1 MPRIEV
7 HTVPILQQKVRL
19 SDYAGGIFTY
29 IPSRK
34 GMKKAIDKGMV
45 RLNGRIASTADL
57 ISGGEL
63 IELFFDETA
72 RKRPTIEL
80 RLEVLF
86 EDDFLAIINKPPGIE
101 VSGNRKWTVENA
113 LSQNLKPS
121 GQVDALLY
129 PEPIHR
135 LDYPTSGAL
144 LIGKTSSAVIEL
156 NRLFADREV
165 EKTYMAITIGKMN
178 ASGTVDAEIDG
189 KPSLSTFRVLR
200 SVVSERF
207 GWLNLVELNPKTG
220 RRHQLRKH
228 MAQLGNPILGDK
240 EYGTEGLILNGKGL
254 YLHSA
259 SLSFTH
265 PFSKEELTVLSP
277 LPKKFLKIFP

>member
-1 MPRIEV
+1 MVIES
-7 HTVPILQQKVRL
+7 HTVPQLTEKIRL
-19 SDYAGGIFTY
+19 SDYAGGIFTS
-29 IPSRK
+29 ITSRK

-57 ISGGEL
+57 LSGGEL
-63 IELFFDETA
+63 IELFFDQTA
-72 RKRPTIEL
+72 RNRPTIEL
-80 RLEVLF
+80 RFEVLF
-86 EDDFLAIINKPPGIE
+86 EDDSLAVINKPPGIE
-101 VSGNRKWTVENA
+101 VSGNRKWTLENA

-156 NRLFADREV
+156 NRQFADREV

-178 ASGTVDAEIDG
+178 GSGTVEAEIDG
-189 KPSLSTFRVLR
+189 KPSVSTFKVLQR
-200 SVVSERF
+200 VVSERF

-228 MAQLGNPILGDK
+228 MALLGNPILGDR

-254 YLHSA
+254 YLHA
-259 SLSFTH
+259 VSLSFAH
-265 PFSKEELTVLSP
+265 PFTQEKLSIRSS
-277 LPKKFLKIFP
+277 LPKKFVKIFA

>member
-1 MPRIEV
+1 MVIES
-7 HTVPILQQKVRL
+7 HTVPQLTEKIRL
-19 SDYAGGIFTY
+19 SDYAGGIFTS
-29 IPSRK
+29 ITSRK

-57 ISGGEL
+57 LSGGEL

-72 RKRPTIEL
+72 RKRPSIEL

-86 EDDFLAIINKPPGIE
+86 EDDFLAVINKPPGIE

-121 GQVDALLY
+121 GLADTLLY

-156 NRLFADREV
+156 NRQFADREV

-178 ASGTVDAEIDG
+178 GSGEVDAEIDG
-189 KPSLSTFRVLR
+189 KPSESTFKVLQT
-200 SVVSERF
+200 VVSERF

-228 MAQLGNPILGDK
+228 MALLGNPILGDR

-254 YLHSA
+254 YLHA
-259 SLSFTH
+259 VSLSFAH
-265 PFSKEELTVLSP
+265 PFTQEKLTIRSS
-277 LPKKFLKIFP
+277 LPKKFVKIFA

>member
-1 MPRIEV
+1 
-7 HTVPILQQKVRL
+7 
-19 SDYAGGIFTY
+19 
-29 IPSRK
+29 
-34 GMKKAIDKGMV
+34 MKKAIDKGMV

-228 MAQLGNPILGDK
+228 MAQFGNPILGDK